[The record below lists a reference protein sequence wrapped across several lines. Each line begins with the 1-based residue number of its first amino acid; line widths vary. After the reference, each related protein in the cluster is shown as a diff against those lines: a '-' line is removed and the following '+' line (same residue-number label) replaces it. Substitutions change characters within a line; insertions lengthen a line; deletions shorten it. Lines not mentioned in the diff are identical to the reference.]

1 MITILSYA
9 MFGAAFVA
17 SVWTIW
23 ATIAPQY
30 ARIVD
35 LLVNGPIATPTL
47 AAPVPARSNLR
58 NVRVQG
64 VAASSRSPQRAAA

>member
-1 MITILSYA
+1 MAILSYA

-23 ATIAPQY
+23 ATIAPQFSP
-30 ARIVD
+30 IVD
-35 LLVNGPIATPTL
+35 LLTNGPVATPTL
-47 AAPVPARSNLR
+47 PAPVPARSNLR

-64 VAASSRSPQRAAA
+64 VAASPRSPQRAVA